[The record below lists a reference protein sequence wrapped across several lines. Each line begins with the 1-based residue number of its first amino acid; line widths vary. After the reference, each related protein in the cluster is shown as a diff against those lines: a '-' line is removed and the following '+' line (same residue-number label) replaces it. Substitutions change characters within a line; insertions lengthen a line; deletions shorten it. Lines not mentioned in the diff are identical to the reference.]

1 MKEVVLT
8 RIDDRLIHGQ
18 VITAWVRVTKANRI
32 LIVDNDVAADPF
44 LTKVLKMA
52 SPPGMEVKI
61 LDVYNAIEYL
71 KEDND
76 VKEKI
81 VLLVKTPDT
90 VYKLQ
95 EGGVSLKE
103 VNLGGM
109 GARVGRKKLYKNISI
124 SDEEREILKKIIE
137 SGTKVYIKIVPDD
150 KEIIVEDLL

>member
-1 MKEVVLT
+1 MREVVLT

-76 VKEKI
+76 VKEK
-81 VLLVKTPDT
+81 
-90 VYKLQ
+90 KL
-95 EGGVSLKE
+95 SCL
-103 VNLGGM
+103 
-109 GARVGRKKLYKNISI
+109 
-124 SDEEREILKKIIE
+124 
-137 SGTKVYIKIVPDD
+137 
-150 KEIIVEDLL
+150 